1 MSSLEAPANEL
12 LILKIATGDELA
24 FRQLFLEFA
33 PRINIRL
40 SRLVTERSVVED
52 IIQET
57 FLRVWLHRDQLP
69 EIRQWRS
76 WILRIAYN
84 RAFTYMRDRAI
95 HQRSLAKLKICDD
108 EDLTG
113 QAVDL
118 RHLKTTIA
126 QAVAQ
131 LPPQQKRIYQLSRE
145 QGLMIS
151 EISDRLDLS
160 PQTIKN
166 TLGMALKSIRHF
178 LETKGHFVASI
189 ALVYL
194 Y

>member
-1 MSSLEAPANEL
+1 MSSLEVSANEL
-12 LILKIATGDELA
+12 LLLQIATGDELA

-33 PRINIRL
+33 PQINIRL
-40 SRLVTERSVVED
+40 SRLLANRSVAED

-69 EIRQWRS
+69 EIKQWRS

-84 RAFTYMRDRAI
+84 RAFTYLRDQAI
-95 HQRSLAKLKICDD
+95 HERALAKLKVREE
-108 EDLTG
+108 EDHTQ
-113 QAVDL
+113 QAVEL
-118 RHLKTTIA
+118 RNLKKIIA
-126 QAVAQ
+126 EAVAQ
-131 LPPQQKRIYQLSRE
+131 LPPQQKRIYQLNRE

-166 TLGMALKSIRHF
+166 TLGLALKSIRHF
-178 LETKGHFVASI
+178 LETKGHYVVSI
-189 ALVYL
+189 ALAYL
-194 Y
+194 F

>member
-12 LILKIATGDELA
+12 LLLKIATGDELA

-33 PRINIRL
+33 PQINIRL
-40 SRLVTERSVVED
+40 SKLLANRSVAED

-69 EIRQWRS
+69 EIKQWRS

-84 RAFTYMRDRAI
+84 RAFTYLRDRAI
-95 HQRSLAKLKICDD
+95 HERALAKLKVWEVDD
-108 EDLTG
+108 HTQ

-118 RHLKTTIA
+118 RNLKKIIA
-126 QAVAQ
+126 EAVAQ
-131 LPPQQKRIYQLSRE
+131 LPPQQKRIYQLNRE

-166 TLGMALKSIRHF
+166 TLGLALKSIRHF
-178 LETKGHFVASI
+178 LETKGHYVACI
-189 ALVYL
+189 ALACL

>member
-1 MSSLEAPANEL
+1 MFSLEAPANEL
-12 LILKIATGDELA
+12 LLLKIATGDELA

-33 PRINIRL
+33 PQINARL
-40 SRLVTERSVVED
+40 SRLLPNRTVVED

-57 FLRVWLHRDQLP
+57 FLRVWLHRDQLHK
-69 EIRQWRS
+69 IQQWQS

-84 RAFTYMRDRAI
+84 RAFTYLRDRAI
-95 HQRSLAKLKICDD
+95 HQRSLEKIKVTEN
-108 EDLTG
+108 EDHTQ

-118 RHLKTTIA
+118 RNLKQTIA

-131 LPPQQKRIYQLSRE
+131 LPPQQKKIYQLSRE
-145 QGLMIS
+145 QGLMIA

-166 TLGMALKSIRHF
+166 TLGLALKSIRHF

-189 ALVYL
+189 ALAYL